1 MEALNQNLGLYQSEE
16 RDAREEVI
24 QQVSLDA
31 SEDAAKG
38 SIGSI
43 LSQGVGLGIGVSQL
57 GSLLTKGTAAQAAFD
72 KITSV
77 LQMGQEK
84 LAGANEPG
92 SGGLLSDLAA
102 AARGGA
108 ADGGGLRGALDGL
121 AAAAKQKA
129 AEKIAPIKDEVE
141 TKIADAKQQAL
152 DGLDA
157 AKAQGKQALA
167 QGKQMAEDAF
177 DDGQSMLQETRSA
190 AAQALGQAKDA
201 AADAME
207 GVPTELD
214 ELVQRP
220 ELKESDIFAGLE
232 NDPEFG
238 DALGDLLEPPKL
250 VQQAGGIRPP
260 TDLPDVEDVYARAMS
275 GATRGIDV
283 SALPEGAGGE
293 VSLSAQQGYSLAA
306 NAATQAKTQVAQAAE
321 TIQNTVADAQDVA
334 TGVAQEGAQVATSA
348 VQKAASFVGD
358 AVDTATNAVAG
369 AGETASSFATD
380 VLATASEALGPLGIF
395 VGIASGI
402 ASLAEE
408 IRSSMN
414 KKKEQEEQTQL
425 QESTPVVSYQAPTT
439 F

>member
-16 RDAREEVI
+16 RDSREEII

-129 AEKIAPIKDEVE
+129 AEKIAPIKEEVE
-141 TKIADAKQQAL
+141 AKIADAKQQAL

-157 AKAQGKQALA
+157 AKTQGKQALA

-190 AAQALGQAKDA
+190 AAQALGQAKSA
-201 AADAME
+201 AEDAME

-232 NDPEFG
+232 DDPEFG

-260 TDLPDVEDVYARAMS
+260 PIDVEDVYARAMS

-306 NAATQAKTQVAQAAE
+306 NAATAAKTQVEQAAA
-321 TIQNTVADAQDVA
+321 TIQNTVSDVQDAA
-334 TGVAQEGAQVATSA
+334 TGIAQEGAQVATEA
-348 VQKAASFVGD
+348 VQKAAALVGD
-358 AVDTATNAVAG
+358 AVDTATGAVSA

-408 IRSSMN
+408 IKASMN
-414 KKKEQEEQTQL
+414 KKREQEEQTQL